1 MEDLLASFRLDDK
14 VVIVTG
20 SGSGLGESVARGFAA
35 AGAHLVLA
43 ARRVDRLQHLSDE
56 LQVAGAQVLVSPC
69 DVVLPEDCAATAQAA
84 VARFGRI
91 DVLINNAGVGPAG
104 AALREDPTVFRSTI
118 DVNLTGAYLMARAC
132 APHMPAGSA
141 IVNVSSVL
149 GLVASRFPQA
159 GYSASKAGLIGL
171 TRDLAQQWTARR
183 GIRVNALCPG
193 YFDSNITAGEG
204 AEKLREM
211 VEANSMIGRFA
222 THKEITSALLFL
234 AAPASSYMTGA
245 SLVVDGGLS
254 AML

>member
-1 MEDLLASFRLDDK
+1 QG
-14 VVIVTG
+14 TG
-20 SGSGLGESVARGFAA
+20 T
-35 AGAHLVLA
+35 
-43 ARRVDRLQHLSDE
+43 
-56 LQVAGAQVLVSPC
+56 QVLVAPC
-69 DVVLPEDCAATAQAA
+69 DVVSTGDCAATAQAA
-84 VARFGRI
+84 VERFGRI
-91 DVLINNAGVGPAG
+91 DVLVNNAGVGPAG
-104 AALREDPTVFRSTI
+104 AALREDPSVFRSTI
-118 DVNLTGAYLMARAC
+118 DINLTGAYLMSRAC
-132 APHMPAGSA
+132 APHMPSGSA

-193 YFDSNITAGEG
+193 YFDSDITAGEG
-204 AEKLREM
+204 AEKLRDM
-211 VEANSMIGRFA
+211 VEAHSIIRRFA
-222 THKEITSALLFL
+222 TRDEIASALLFL